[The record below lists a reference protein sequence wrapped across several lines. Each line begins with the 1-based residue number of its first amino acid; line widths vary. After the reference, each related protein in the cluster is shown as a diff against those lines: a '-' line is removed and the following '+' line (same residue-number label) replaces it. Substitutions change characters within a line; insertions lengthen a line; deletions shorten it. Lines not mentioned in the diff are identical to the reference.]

1 MTRAS
6 TVSTQ
11 WRRVK
16 SVPCPESH
24 SGFLAGR
31 DRSGLLILSPT
42 PGPWQL
48 VLSYILHVGDQRLN
62 AFISP

>member
-1 MTRAS
+1 MTWAN
-6 TVSTQ
+6 TVSVQ

-16 SVPCPESH
+16 SMPVASWLD
-24 SGFLAGR
+24 GN
-31 DRSGLLILSPT
+31 RSDLLILSPT
-42 PGPWQL
+42 PGPRHL